1 MVSIIELSR
10 FEGENVP
17 HMAHH
22 TPLSHREV
30 VWSQGS
36 MGIISVP
43 WPPLGLPLS
52 EGMQLHTLGNPI
64 FSIMMDL
71 G

>member
-1 MVSIIELSR
+1 MVSLIELSR

-22 TPLSHREV
+22 TPLF
-30 VWSQGS
+30 SQKKYD

-43 WPPLGLPLS
+43 WPPLGLHLS
-52 EGMQLHTLGNPI
+52 EGEQLHTLENPI

-71 G
+71 

>member
-1 MVSIIELSR
+1 MLSLIELSR

-17 HMAHH
+17 HVAHH
-22 TPLSHREV
+22 TPIS
-30 VWSQGS
+30 SQKKYD

-43 WPPLGLPLS
+43 WPPLGLHLA
-52 EGMQLHTLGNPI
+52 EGRPFHTLGNTI

-71 G
+71 

>member
-22 TPLSHREV
+22 TPLF
-30 VWSQGS
+30 SQKKYD
-36 MGIISVP
+36 MGIISVSL
-43 WPPLGLPLS
+43 PPLGLHLS
-52 EGMQLHTLGNPI
+52 EGRQLHTLEDTI
-64 FSIMMDL
+64 FSLKMVL
-71 G
+71 

>member
-1 MVSIIELSR
+1 MLSLIELSR

-17 HMAHH
+17 HVAHH
-22 TPLSHREV
+22 TPIS
-30 VWSQGS
+30 SQKKYD

-43 WPPLGLPLS
+43 WPPLGPHLA
-52 EGMQLHTLGNPI
+52 EGRPLHTLGNTI

-71 G
+71 